1 MRYFVCLTSDIIIVA
16 VAIIV
21 AIIITIIS
29 DVLSCPI
36 LRRGD
41 GWGDVLFW
49 DRPNVTKQYFFIL
62 SGPISAQNTVG
73 PKDASVPRCQLW
85 KRGASESGL

>member
-1 MRYFVCLTSDIIIVA
+1 MISTTTSRSVCQRENYVDQLTLSKSTYFKMRYFVCLTSDIIIVA

-36 LRRGD
+36 LRRG
-41 GWGDVLFW
+41 GW
-49 DRPNVTKQYFFIL
+49 
-62 SGPISAQNTVG
+62 VG
-73 PKDASVPRCQLW
+73 
-85 KRGASESGL
+85 

>member
-29 DVLSCPI
+29 DDAPHSLSHFKE
-36 LRRGD
+36 G
-41 GWGDVLFW
+41 GW
-49 DRPNVTKQYFFIL
+49 
-62 SGPISAQNTVG
+62 VG
-73 PKDASVPRCQLW
+73 
-85 KRGASESGL
+85 